1 MKRTLLTITIMLFAV
16 SSVLAAQN
24 DINVTR
30 TQLWGNLIFKGK
42 VTKSGLGIFAR
53 YSSRYNVDFEKEKN
67 DTVIDDKTQG
77 SWLNEIFVGP
87 SYATK
92 LTPKLKLVTS
102 PQYRLMGFYLDEKK
116 KDSTPADPEA
126 YYEHTLH
133 WPTTLAYKF
142 GFLTVKYRL
151 ILWNR
156 FEHEYTDASGN
167 EVDVDNEFLTRHYA
181 GVDIPLHN
189 MLSFYL
195 AEEVFI
201 LHTAGDEGENTFWRN
216 AVWTGFN
223 IKPSNSFTITLGY
236 TNYYT
241 FKEDSDVNEITVNDH
256 YIYTAITYSTDFA
269 K

>member
-1 MKRTLLTITIMLFAV
+1 MKRTLLTVTIVLFAV
-16 SSVLAAQN
+16 SSAFAAQN
-24 DINVTR
+24 DIDVTR

-67 DTVIDDKTQG
+67 GTVIDDETQA
-77 SWLNEIFVGP
+77 SWLNELFIGP

-92 LTPKLKLVTS
+92 ITPKLKLVTS
-102 PQYRLMGFYLDEKK
+102 PQYRVMGFYLDEKK

-133 WPTTLAYKF
+133 WPTTLAYNF
-142 GFLTVKYRL
+142 GFLTAKYRL

-156 FEHEYTDASGN
+156 FPYEYTQNGVED
-167 EVDVDNEFLTRHYA
+167 ETDNEFLTRHYA
-181 GVDIPLHN
+181 GVDIPLHK

-201 LHTAGDEGENTFWRN
+201 LHTAGDEGENTYWRN
-216 AVWTGFN
+216 AVWTGFD
-223 IKPSNSFTITLGY
+223 IKPSKSFKFTLGY

-256 YIYTAITYSTDFA
+256 YIYTAITYSTDFT

>member
-1 MKRTLLTITIMLFAV
+1 MKRALLTITIILFAV
-16 SSVLAAQN
+16 SSVFAAQN

-67 DTVIDDKTQG
+67 DTVVDDETQG
-77 SWLNEIFVGP
+77 SWLNELFIGP

-102 PQYRLMGFYLDEKK
+102 PQYRLRGTYLDEKK
-116 KDSTPADPEA
+116 DADPEA
-126 YYEHTLH
+126 YYEHNLH
-133 WPTTLAYKF
+133 WLTTLAYNF
-142 GFLTVKYRL
+142 GFLTAKYRL

-167 EVDVDNEFLTRHYA
+167 EVEVDNEFLTRHYI
-181 GVDIPLHN
+181 GVDIPLHK

-201 LHTAGDEGENTFWRN
+201 LHTAGDEGENTYWRN
-216 AVWTGFN
+216 AVWTGLD
-223 IKPSNSFTITLGY
+223 IKPSKSFSVKLGY

-256 YIYTAITYSTDFA
+256 YVYTAITYSTDFTR
-269 K
+269 